1 MGSASTKLSPEEVS
15 AMSNVKIWET
25 AAWAAL
31 KNHKETV
38 TDQLH
43 LRDLLQD
50 TARSQAMMV
59 EHNGITLDFSR
70 QIATTQTLDL
80 LCDLANAAMF
90 EQKRTAMFSGEHI
103 NNTEDRAVGH
113 YALRAP
119 RSAGYVIDGVNASEE
134 VNDVLDKMFAF
145 AEKVRSGEWTGAT
158 GKPLTTVIAIGIGG
172 SYLGPDFLFEALKT
186 DGAASAA
193 AAGRRLKFLANVD
206 PIDFA
211 RCTAGEDP
219 ETCLVLIVSKTFTTA
234 ETMLNARTM
243 KKWLVDGIPS
253 ADAATVAAKH
263 IAAVSTA
270 AEEVAAFG
278 IDPANMFGFWNW
290 VGGRFSVSSAVGVCP
305 LALHYGPAVMREF
318 LRGMHEMDEHYRTAP
333 LRENLPVLLGLWSV
347 WNSTFQGFPSR
358 ALLPYCQAL
367 MRLPAHIQQVTM
379 ESNGKRVTVNGD
391 VVPFETGEVDF
402 GEPGTNGQHSFYQLM
417 HQGRVVPADFIA
429 FCESQQP
436 VNMEGEAVSNHDELM
451 ANFFAQPDALACGK
465 TLAELEAEG
474 VPEAMRPH
482 KEFPGNRPSSS
493 LLLPRADAYYVGQLL
508 AIYEHRTAVQGAIWG
523 VNSFDQW
530 GVQLGKVLG
539 LRVRAQLQQSRANA
553 AAPLAGFNPSTAAL
567 LGKYLASSSA

>member
-186 DGAASAA
+186 DGRAA
-193 AAGRRLKFLANVD
+193 AAAAAAEVPGQRGPHRLRALHGRGGPGDLPGAHREQDVHHGRD
-206 PIDFA
+206 H
-211 RCTAGEDP
+211 
-219 ETCLVLIVSKTFTTA
+219 A
-234 ETMLNARTM
+234 ERAH
-243 KKWLVDGIPS
+243 D
-253 ADAATVAAKH
+253 
-263 IAAVSTA
+263 
-270 AEEVAAFG
+270 EEVA
-278 IDPANMFGFWNW
+278 
-290 VGGRFSVSSAVGVCP
+290 GGRHP
-305 LALHYGPAVMREF
+305 LGGRRHCGRQAH
-318 LRGMHEMDEHYRTAP
+318 RGRVHRCGGGG
-333 LRENLPVLLGLWSV
+333 GLWDRPGQHV
-347 WNSTFQGFPSR
+347 RLLELGGRPVQRVLGRGRVPAGAALR
-358 ALLPYCQAL
+358 PRGDARVPARHARDGRALPDGAPAGEPPRAAGPLERVELDLPGLPQPGAAALLPG
-367 MRLPAHIQQVTM
+367 AH
-379 ESNGKRVTVNGD
+379 
-391 VVPFETGEVDF
+391 
-402 GEPGTNGQHSFYQLM
+402 
-417 HQGRVVPADFIA
+417 AA
-429 FCESQQP
+429 
-436 VNMEGEAVSNHDELM
+436 A
-451 ANFFAQPDALACGK
+451 
-465 TLAELEAEG
+465 
-474 VPEAMRPH
+474 RPH
-482 KEFPGNRPSSS
+482 PAGDHGVERQARDGERG
-493 LLLPRADAYYVGQLL
+493 R
-508 AIYEHRTAVQGAIWG
+508 GA
-523 VNSFDQW
+523 
-530 GVQLGKVLG
+530 L
-539 LRVRAQLQQSRANA
+539 
-553 AAPLAGFNPSTAAL
+553 
-567 LGKYLASSSA
+567 